1 MGPVLDLGLKI
12 TIHVIKSQIHLVRQ
26 SLKYNTKLRSFL
38 RPVMGGRMLIFFLI
52 VRQRDSALRKVKQL
66 ERQLEEQAQARRLEG
81 GDQEGDPDNDRRA
94 RLGRLEGEN
103 VLLR

>member
-1 MGPVLDLGLKI
+1 
-12 TIHVIKSQIHLVRQ
+12 
-26 SLKYNTKLRSFL
+26 
-38 RPVMGGRMLIFFLI
+38 MLIFFLI

-66 ERQLEEQAQARRLEG
+66 ERQLEELTQVRRLEG
-81 GDQEGDPDNDRRA
+81 GDQEGADPDNDRRA

>member
-1 MGPVLDLGLKI
+1 MPFMG
-12 TIHVIKSQIHLVRQ
+12 RR
-26 SLKYNTKLRSFL
+26 KLIIFL
-38 RPVMGGRMLIFFLI
+38 T

-81 GDQEGDPDNDRRA
+81 GDQEGADPDNDRRA

>member
-1 MGPVLDLGLKI
+1 LTFFFP
-12 TIHVIKSQIHLVRQ
+12 
-26 SLKYNTKLRSFL
+26 KYKYIKLRSFL
-38 RPVMGGRMLIFFLI
+38 RPFKGRRMSIFFFLI

-81 GDQEGDPDNDRRA
+81 GDQEEGAEPDNDRRA

>member
-1 MGPVLDLGLKI
+1 M
-12 TIHVIKSQIHLVRQ
+12 SR
-26 SLKYNTKLRSFL
+26 
-38 RPVMGGRMLIFFLI
+38 RMLIFFLI

-66 ERQLEEQAQARRLEG
+66 ERQLEEQARRLEG
-81 GDQEGDPDNDRRA
+81 RDQEEGAEPDNDRRA

>member
-1 MGPVLDLGLKI
+1 
-12 TIHVIKSQIHLVRQ
+12 
-26 SLKYNTKLRSFL
+26 
-38 RPVMGGRMLIFFLI
+38 

-81 GDQEGDPDNDRRA
+81 GDQEGAEPDNDRRA